1 MARARDVFVIADGQA
16 RPVAA
21 DGKTPLRR
29 LDGWLV
35 SVGDWVA
42 SVLPAKQAEGIR
54 TPVPAKSPFLR
65 SSWNLTEQMRIQKQY
80 PVLAA
85 MLRAACLP
93 GRAKGFCRASG
104 LNFGSLKFAIKF
116 AIKMHLMANSC
127 QALHFIAPARK

>member
-1 MARARDVFVIADGQA
+1 MLVARARDVFVIADGQA

-65 SSWNLTEQMRIQKQY
+65 SSWNLTEQMRIQKQD

-85 MLRAACLP
+85 MLRAAC
-93 GRAKGFCRASG
+93 
-104 LNFGSLKFAIKF
+104 
-116 AIKMHLMANSC
+116 
-127 QALHFIAPARK
+127 